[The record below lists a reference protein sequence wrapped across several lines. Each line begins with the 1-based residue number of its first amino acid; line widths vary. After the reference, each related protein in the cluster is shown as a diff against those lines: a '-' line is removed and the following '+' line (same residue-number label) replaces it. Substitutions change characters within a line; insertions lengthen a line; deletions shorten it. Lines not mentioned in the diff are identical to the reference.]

1 MAAAGRRW
9 VRVTATAATALI
21 AVAAAAATA
30 LIAAAA
36 AAAAAAAVSRRS
48 THAREKR
55 APRRLQRIVERRRR
69 EGHKAGW
76 SRSPTHARENRPR
89 VTRRCGLCG
98 DLNSRQTWCRS
109 RSDGGGGTHHR
120 VRLGVDVKPD
130 EAEEEER
137 GGGEAVRGEPAVAA
151 A

>member
-9 VRVTATAATALI
+9 VRVTAT
-21 AVAAAAATA
+21 AATA

-76 SRSPTHARENRPR
+76 SRSDGGGGTTHARENRPR
-89 VTRRCGLCG
+89 VTRRCDLSG
-98 DLNSRQTWCRS
+98 DLNSRQTWYRS
-109 RSDGGGGTHHR
+109 RSDGGGGTHHS

-137 GGGEAVRGEPAVAA
+137 GGGEAV
-151 A
+151 